1 MRFIDQPW
9 ALFVVS
15 FTVLLVTV
23 ESGFRF
29 RQKTAADID
38 DSVQE
43 LIVAA
48 RGAISVLL
56 SLLLGFSLAM
66 AAARYDLRRQ
76 LVVDE
81 ANAIRTTALRAQMLD
96 EPASSRIRQL
106 LPEYVDARLNF
117 AVAGLYGAEMR
128 AALDRTQQLQKEL
141 WLAAVAAARQRPSP
155 ITSVFAQSLNQAI
168 EVSENRLAA
177 LEKRVPA
184 PVWLLLGLLSLLNCL
199 IFGASARRRFW
210 FAMLVSPLMIS
221 IVLSLIADVDSPHGG
236 LIRVSQ
242 ESMDRVRQ
250 DLKGGIVRPD

>member
-23 ESGFRF
+23 ESGFRL

-106 LPEYVDARLNF
+106 LPEYARLNF
-117 AVAGLYGAEMR
+117 AAAGLYGAEMG

-141 WLAAVAAARQRPSP
+141 WQEAVAAARQRPSP

-168 EVSENRLAA
+168 DVSENRLAA

-184 PVWLLLGLLSLLNCL
+184 PVWLLLGLLSLFNCL

-236 LIRVSQ
+236 LIRISQ